1 MNVFVARQP
10 IFDRKMQVYAYELL
24 YRTEDGINDPEKD
37 GDIKTGEVIFN
48 SLVCMGLDQMISGRK
63 AFINFTKDTIARD
76 LPRLFSNNDLVVELL
91 EDIVPDDDF
100 IEQCQ
105 ALKNS
110 GYTLALDD
118 FVSDYPYENMV
129 DMVHIIKVDF
139 ALTTPEERL
148 NIIQKYSGQQV
159 QFLAEKVET
168 KEEYEVAL
176 SMGFEYFQGYFFSRP
191 VLVSGNDVKVFNAT
205 LSLVIKEL
213 NQSEPS
219 YDRLEEIIKKDFSIT
234 FKLLKLVNSAAFY
247 SRNRIT
253 SVKHALT
260 MLGFKEIR
268 KIFSLMLVRDLGKH
282 QPDELIRMSL
292 IRGYMSEI
300 LLKKSKY
307 KSRASEAFLLGLF
320 SCIDIILNKT
330 MEDAVVDLPLEV
342 DIIQALLGEKNV
354 FSDILTIVKFYERG
368 NWVDSQL
375 LVEQFDFEFKEVL
388 DAYMT
393 ALKWVVEVEN
403 SL

>member
-10 IFDRKMQVYAYELL
+10 IFDREMNVYAYELL

-37 GDIKTGEVIFN
+37 GDAKTGEVIFN
-48 SLVCMGLDQMISGRK
+48 SLVCMGLDQIISGRK
-63 AFINFTKDTIARD
+63 AFINFTKETISRD

-100 IEQCQ
+100 IDQCKE
-105 ALKNS
+105 LKNS

-118 FVSDYPYENMV
+118 FVSDYPYEDMV

-139 ALTTPEERL
+139 ILTTEDERL
-148 NIIQKYSGQQV
+148 EIIKKYDANHV
-159 QFLAEKVET
+159 KFLAEKVET
-168 KEEYEVAL
+168 KEEYERAL
-176 SMGFEYFQGYFFSRP
+176 EMGFEYFQGYFFSKP

-205 LSLVIKEL
+205 MSMVINEL
-213 NQSEPS
+213 NTEEPS
-219 YDRLEEIIKKDFSIT
+219 YDRLEEIIKQDFSIT

-268 KIFSLMLVRDLGKH
+268 KIFSLMLVRDLGSN

-292 IRGYMSEI
+292 IRGYMSE
-300 LLKKSKY
+300 LLMKKTPHKR
-307 KSRASEAFLLGLF
+307 RASEGFLLGLF
-320 SCIDIILNKT
+320 SCIDVILNKT
-330 MEDAVVDLPLEV
+330 MEEAVVDIPLEV
-342 DIIQALLGEKNV
+342 DVIEALLGQKNV
-354 FSDILTIVKFYERG
+354 FSDVLTIVKFYERG
-368 NWVDSQL
+368 NWVDAQN
-375 LVEQFDFEFKEVL
+375 LVEAFDFEFKQVL
-388 DAYMT
+388 EAYMD
-393 ALKWVVEVEN
+393 ALAWVTEVEK
-403 SL
+403 SV